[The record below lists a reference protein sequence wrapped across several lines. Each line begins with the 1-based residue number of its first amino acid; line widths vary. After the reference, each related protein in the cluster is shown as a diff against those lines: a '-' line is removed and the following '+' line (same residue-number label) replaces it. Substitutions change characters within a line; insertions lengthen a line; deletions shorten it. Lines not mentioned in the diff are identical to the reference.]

1 MKTGIVDV
9 GGGLRGIYAAGV
21 LDYCLDAGIRFDLG
35 IGVSAGSANISAF
48 IAGQKKR
55 NYLFYTDYSFRKEY
69 MGLRN
74 FLFKKSYLDLD
85 YIYGT
90 LSNSD
95 GENPLDYQ
103 SFLKSSTE
111 FLAVATDARTG
122 EARYFDKSNFHQD
135 DYSVLKASSA
145 IPFVCHPYEVDGV
158 LYYDGALGDT
168 IPIEKAFAWGCDK
181 VVLILTR
188 PKDIPRTPEKDMK
201 LAGRIQKKYPL
212 AADRLRK
219 RAEQYN
225 RGVALAKEYESQKRL
240 LIIAPD
246 DTCGVDTLSK
256 ERNAL
261 KQFYEKGYGDAQKI
275 PAFI

>member
-168 IPIEKAFAWGCDK
+168 IPIERAFAWGCDK

-188 PKDIPRTPEKDMK
+188 PRDIPRTPEKDMK